1 MIATEAIIQSLAL
14 SGMPPNMLPL
24 EGETLTPDDIDLFE
38 RAQAAQANKPLVPSL
53 AAPLGG
59 SGQPPSAMP
68 TDLAVPLAPAQAAP
82 ATASL
87 DAPAAMPMRQPATPA
102 GFQLGTGILQQPTQP
117 ARSDDPFGN
126 LSKQQRMMLAFSAIS
141 DAGMA
146 AQGKEGTSFAR
157 TLKAFGSMADS
168 QRKREAAAQRQQM
181 LQRVMGGG
189 AAVGG
194 SIADMNVEQ
203 LMQRQQALANYAITN
218 PSMAQGIA
226 PTMDIIE
233 ARIAQLK
240 ETGSAATLGS
250 LGLDAIKKLI
260 DSPDIGQITGTSA
273 VINSLLERFNLAPRY
288 SDLMSFVD
296 QLAGINF
303 MEAYVQLKGGG
314 QITEIESEKATAAR
328 TRLERALKGTP
339 EDLKVALLELEDLF
353 KEALS
358 KNPSYTEGGDILE
371 EDRRFFENGG

>member
-1 MIATEAIIQSLAL
+1 MIATSDIINTLAL

-38 RAQAAQANKPLVPSL
+38 RAQAAQANKPFVPTL
-53 AAPLGG
+53 AAPSGG

-68 TDLAVPLAPAQAAP
+68 TDSAVLPVPPLASPAP
-82 ATASL
+82 TLS
-87 DAPAAMPMRQPATPA
+87 DAPIAPSMRQPATTA
-102 GFQLGTGILQQPTQP
+102 GFQLGSGILPPPAQP
-117 ARSDDPFGN
+117 APSDDPFAN
-126 LSKQQRMMLAFSAIS
+126 LSKTQRRMLAFAAIS
-141 DAGMA
+141 DAGA
-146 AQGKEGTSFAR
+146 ALAGKQGGNFSS
-157 TLKAFGSMADS
+157 TLSAFNDMADM
-168 QRKREAAAQRQQM
+168 QRKRTAAAQRQQM
-181 LQRVMGGG
+181 LQQVMGGG

-203 LMQRQQALANYAITN
+203 LMQRQQALANYAIAN
-218 PSMAQGIA
+218 PSMALSIA

-328 TRLERALKGTP
+328 TRLDRALKGTP
-339 EDLKVALLELEDLF
+339 EDLKVALLELEGLF
-353 KEALS
+353 KDALS
-358 KNPSYTEGGDILE
+358 KNPSYTEEGGINE
-371 EDRRFFENGG
+371 EDRRFFEEAE

>member
-38 RAQAAQANKPLVPSL
+38 RAQAAQANKPFVPPL
-53 AAPLGG
+53 AAPSGG

-157 TLKAFGSMADS
+157 TLKAFGDISDS

-194 SIADMNVEQ
+194 SIADMSVEQ

-233 ARIAQLK
+233 ARIAELK
-240 ETGSAATLGS
+240 GAGTSATLGS
-250 LGLDAIKKLI
+250 LGLDAITKLI

-273 VINSLLERFNLAPRY
+273 AINSVLERFNLAPKY
-288 SDLMSFVD
+288 SNLMSFVD
-296 QLAGINF
+296 QLNGINF
-303 MEAYVQLKGGG
+303 MEAYQQLKGGG
-314 QITEIESEKATAAR
+314 PITDIEGKAATAAR

-339 EDLKVALLELEDLF
+339 EDLKVALLEVQDLF

>member
-38 RAQAAQANKPLVPSL
+38 RAQAAQANKPFVPPL
-53 AAPLGG
+53 PAPSGG

-68 TDLAVPLAPAQAAP
+68 TDLAVPLVPAQASP

-87 DAPAAMPMRQPATPA
+87 DAPSAMPMQQSATPA

-157 TLKAFGSMADS
+157 TLKAFGSMADT
-168 QRKREAAAQRQQM
+168 QRKRDAAAQRQQM
-181 LQRVMGGG
+181 LQQVMGGG

-194 SIADMNVEQ
+194 SIADMSVDQ

-328 TRLERALKGTP
+328 TRLDRALKGTP
-339 EDLKVALLELEDLF
+339 EDLKVALLELEGLF

-358 KNPSYTEGGDILE
+358 KNPSYTEEGDILE
-371 EDRRFFENGG
+371 EDRRFFENGE